1 VEYTQVW
8 WSIRPHFSFGTV
20 EVRICDA
27 QVTAAESERL
37 AALIVACVAQ
47 AARDEDEGL
56 PLPAPERRFV
66 EENFWRAIRFG
77 LDGRFIDLER
87 AEEEPAAATVERLL
101 AWCAPARAE
110 LRVDAEPSGA
120 NGAQRQRALHHE
132 GASLRETFAAT
143 VAESLQTYAHPE
155 RKQEIRI
162 P

>member
-1 VEYTQVW
+1 VFCGGA
-8 WSIRPHFSFGTV
+8 PP
-20 EVRICDA
+20 A
-27 QVTAAESERL
+27 P
-37 AALIVACVAQ
+37 
-47 AARDEDEGL
+47 RDDDEGL

-66 EENFWRAIRFG
+66 EENLWRAIRFG

-110 LRVDAEPSGA
+110 LRLDAEPAGP
-120 NGAQRQRALHHE
+120 NGAQRQRALHHA
-132 GASLRETFAAT
+132 GASLRETYAAA
-143 VAESLQTYAHPE
+143 VAESRETFAHPE